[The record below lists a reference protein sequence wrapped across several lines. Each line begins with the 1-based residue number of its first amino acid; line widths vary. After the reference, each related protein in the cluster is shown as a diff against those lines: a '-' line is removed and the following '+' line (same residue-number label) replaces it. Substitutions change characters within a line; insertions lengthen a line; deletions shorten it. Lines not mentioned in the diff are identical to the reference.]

1 MVTPQSRDGG
11 RVELPVLARPLAN
24 VIDARSAKPL
34 ADDLDVH
41 TVGQLLRHYPRRYT
55 RRGDLTSISRL
66 EVGEDVTLVAKV
78 AKVNARVIPKN
89 GRRLQILTLT
99 VGDGRGTVDCTF
111 FNQNFLAR
119 AFPVGSEGIF
129 SGKVKRFNR
138 TLQLDAPQAASL
150 DGYLDEDGKVEKI
163 QSFAGIYPIYAI
175 AGKLKLKF
183 VQDSIATVLR
193 AVDRI
198 PDPLPPELRARHDLV
213 DLTEA
218 LTSIHQPAGDRD
230 IERARDRL
238 RYDEALAMQLVLAQR
253 RARARSL
260 PAAPCPQIADGL
272 QAEFDQRLP
281 FTLTAGQQQV
291 GDTIAVDLA
300 GSHPMNR
307 LLQGEVGS
315 GKTIVALRAM
325 LQVVDAGKQTVLLAP
340 TEVLAAQHA
349 RSLTAMLGPL
359 ATGGEL
365 GAPDRSTRVTLLTGS
380 LTAPARRQVLLDIA
394 SGAAGIV
401 VGTHALLGRSV
412 VYADLGLVVVDE
424 QHRFGV
430 EQRDQLRSQD
440 PTVSP
445 PHVLVMTATPIPR
458 TVAMTV
464 YGDLETSTLTEL
476 PAGRSPISTTVVP
489 VAEKPAW
496 LDRAWQRVHEEV
508 GKGCQV
514 YIVCPRIGGDDGP
527 PGSRDSA
534 DSGDTDGTD
543 AAFDAG
549 ADGADGERRPPV
561 PVIETA
567 AILADGPLAGLRL
580 ALLHGRLPPAEK
592 DEVMAAFKAGRTD
605 VLVATTV
612 IEVGVDVPN
621 ATMMIILDADRFGLS
636 QLHQLRGRVG
646 RGSAPGICLLVSE
659 SPLQSP
665 AMVRLAAVA
674 ATNDGFE
681 LAREDLRL
689 RREGDVLG
697 RLQAGRSSSLRL
709 LSLLEHEEVIL
720 TARSD
725 AAELVAED
733 PALGRWPGLREMV
746 GSVLDEESQEFL
758 EKG

>member
-1 MVTPQSRDGG
+1 MTTPQARDGR
-11 RVELPVLARPLAN
+11 RVELPALERPLAT
-24 VIDARSAKPL
+24 VLDARWVKPL
-34 ADDLDVH
+34 AEDLDLH
-41 TVGQLLRHYPRRYT
+41 TVGELLRHYPRRYT
-55 RRGDLTSISRL
+55 KRGELTPISRL
-66 EVGEDVTLVAKV
+66 EVGEDVTLVARV
-78 AKVNARVIPKN
+78 AKVNSRIIPKN

-99 VGDGRGTVDCTF
+99 VGDGTQTVDCTF

-150 DGYLDEDGKVEKI
+150 DGYLDEDGKVERI
-163 QSFAGIYPIYAI
+163 QSFAGIYPIYGV
-175 AGKLKLKF
+175 AGKLKLKT
-183 VQDSIATVLR
+183 VQDAVAAVLATLGTV
-193 AVDRI
+193 
-198 PDPLPPELRARHDLV
+198 PDPVPPELLARHGLV
-213 DLTEA
+213 ELTEA

-230 IERARDRL
+230 IERARERL
-238 RYDEALAMQLVLAQR
+238 RYDEALSMQLVLAQR
-253 RARARSL
+253 RARARFL
-260 PAAPCPQIADGL
+260 PAEPCPRIDGGL
-272 QAEFDQRLP
+272 LSAFDERLP
-281 FTLTAGQQQV
+281 FELTAGQQEV
-291 GDTIAVDLA
+291 GETIARDLA
-300 GSHPMNR
+300 TLHPMNR

-325 LQVVDAGKQTVLLAP
+325 LQVVDAGRQTVLLAP

-365 GAPDRSTRVTLLTGS
+365 GAPENATRVTLLTGS
-380 LTAPARRQVLLDIA
+380 LSAPARRQVLLDIA
-394 SGAAGIV
+394 SGSAGIV
-401 VGTHALLGRSV
+401 VGTHALLGRQV
-412 VYADLGLVVVDE
+412 MYADLGLVVVDE

-430 EQRDQLRSQD
+430 EQRDQLRSRD
-440 PTVSP
+440 PNASP

-464 YGDLETSTLTEL
+464 YGDLETSTLTQL
-476 PAGRSPISTTVVP
+476 PAGRSPISSTVVP

-508 GKGCQV
+508 AKGRQV
-514 YIVCPRIGGDDGP
+514 YIVCPRIGGDGEE
-527 PGSRDSA
+527 S
-534 DSGDTDGTD
+534 DGTD
-543 AAFDAG
+543 ADFEASEPAAPSSGD
-549 ADGADGERRPPV
+549 ERRPPV

-567 AILADGPLAGLRL
+567 AMLADGPLAGLRL
-580 ALLHGRLPPAEK
+580 AVLHGRLPAAEK
-592 DEVMAAFKAGRTD
+592 DEVMGEFKAGRTD

-646 RGSAPGICLLVSE
+646 RGSAPGVCLLVSE
-659 SPLQSP
+659 SPPGSP
-665 AMVRLAAVA
+665 AMVRLTAVA

-681 LAREDLRL
+681 LAREDLKL

-709 LSLLEHEEVIL
+709 LSLLEHEDVIL
-720 TARSD
+720 TARED
-725 AAELVAED
+725 AAAMVADDPELD
-733 PALGRWPGLREMV
+733 RWPGLRAMV
-746 GSVLDEESQEFL
+746 SSVLDEESQEFL

>member
-1 MVTPQSRDGG
+1 MTTQSREGG
-11 RVELPVLARPLAN
+11 RVDLPVLERPLAN
-24 VIDARSAKPL
+24 LIDARWAKPL
-34 ADDLDVH
+34 AADLDIH

-55 RRGDLTSISRL
+55 KRGELTPISRL

-99 VGDGRGTVDCTF
+99 VGDGSQTVDCTF

-119 AFPVGSEGIF
+119 AFPVGSEGVF
-129 SGKVKRFNR
+129 SGRVKRFNR
-138 TLQLDAPQAASL
+138 TLQLDGPQASSL

-163 QSFAGIYPIYAI
+163 QSFAGIYPIYGI
-175 AGKLKLKF
+175 AGKLKLKS
-183 VQDSIATVLR
+183 VQDAVAAVLR
-193 AVDRI
+193 TLGTV
-198 PDPLPPELRARHDLV
+198 PDPVPPELLARHRLV

-238 RYDEALAMQLVLAQR
+238 RFDEALSMQLVLAQR
-253 RARARSL
+253 RARARVL
-260 PAAPCPQIADGL
+260 PARPCPRIDGGL
-272 QAEFDQRLP
+272 LSTFDQRLP
-281 FTLTAGQQQV
+281 FQLTAGQQEV
-291 GDTIAVDLA
+291 GETIAADLA
-300 GSHPMNR
+300 TIHPMNR

-325 LQVVDAGKQTVLLAP
+325 LQVVDAGRQTVLLAP

-365 GAPDRSTRVTLLTGS
+365 GAPATATRVTLLTGS
-380 LTAPARRQVLLDIA
+380 LSVPARRQVLLDIA

-401 VGTHALLGRSV
+401 VGTHALLGRQV

-430 EQRDQLRSQD
+430 EQRDQLRSKD
-440 PTVSP
+440 PSVSP

-464 YGDLETSTLTEL
+464 YGDLETSTLTQL
-476 PAGRSPISTTVVP
+476 PAGRSPIRSTVVP

-496 LDRAWQRVHEEV
+496 LERAWQRVHEEV
-508 GKGCQV
+508 SQGRQV
-514 YIVCPRIGGDDGP
+514 YIVCPRIGGD
-527 PGSRDSA
+527 
-534 DSGDTDGTD
+534 GDEPDGTD
-543 AAFDAG
+543 GDFPEASGAAG
-549 ADGADGERRPPV
+549 SGSGSGSGSGEERRPPV

-567 AILADGPLAGLRL
+567 AMLVDGPLAGLRV
-580 ALLHGRLPPAEK
+580 AVLHGRLPPAEK
-592 DEVMAAFKAGRTD
+592 DEVMGEFKAGRID

-621 ATMMIILDADRFGLS
+621 ATMMIVLDADRFGLS

-646 RGSAPGICLLVSE
+646 RGSAPGVCLLVSE
-659 SPLQSP
+659 SPPGSP
-665 AMVRLAAVA
+665 AMVRLTAVA

-681 LAREDLRL
+681 LAREDLKL

-720 TARSD
+720 AARQE
-725 AAELVAED
+725 AAALIADDTELT
-733 PALGRWPGLREMV
+733 RWPGLRAMV
-746 GSVLDEESQEFL
+746 SSVLDEESQEFL